1 MFNGL
6 LNTDWEKH
14 GTIVSDEIDDN
25 MKEGSSNMPKGYAN
39 ILFYVL
45 LFQVQNIQPPY
56 FTKLQIIHNIDN
68 LL

>member
-1 MFNGL
+1 MMFNGL

-45 LFQVQNIQPPY
+45 LFQVQNI
-56 FTKLQIIHNIDN
+56 
-68 LL
+68 